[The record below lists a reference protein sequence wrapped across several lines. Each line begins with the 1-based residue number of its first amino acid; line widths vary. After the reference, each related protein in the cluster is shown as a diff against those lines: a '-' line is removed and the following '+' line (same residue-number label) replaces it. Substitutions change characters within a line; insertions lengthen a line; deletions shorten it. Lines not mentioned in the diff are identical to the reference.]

1 MSDFFWAKEIELC
14 GEDMEQQ
21 ESDFISE
28 TIYDTLRNKGIDVT
42 SFAWSLNVEYF
53 PQENDDE

>member
-1 MSDFFWAKEIELC
+1 MNDFMTKEIELC
-14 GEDMEQQ
+14 GDDISNCDTEA
-21 ESDFISE
+21 ISE
-28 TIYDTLRNKGIDVT
+28 IIYNALLEKDIDAT

>member
-1 MSDFFWAKEIELC
+1 MNDFLTEEIELA

-28 TIYDTLRNKGIDVT
+28 TIYDALREKGIDVT
-42 SFAWSLNVEYF
+42 SFAWSLSIEYM

>member
-1 MSDFFWAKEIELC
+1 MNDFLTKEAELC
-14 GEDMEQQ
+14 GDDVEQQ

-28 TIYDTLRNKGIDVT
+28 TIYDALREKGIDVT
-42 SFAWSLNVEYF
+42 SFAWSLNIEYL